1 MTDLKQRQAVQDC
14 GPGHLNGLR
23 GEEKLYKE
31 KNSILPG
38 AAAFSFG
45 TLLCD
50 DEIFLLEIC
59 LL

>member
-1 MTDLKQRQAVQDC
+1 MTDLKQRRAVQDC

-38 AAAFSFG
+38 AAPLSFG
-45 TLLCD
+45 ALFSHD
-50 DEIFLLEIC
+50 
-59 LL
+59 

>member
-1 MTDLKQRQAVQDC
+1 MTDLKQRRAVQDC

-45 TLLCD
+45 ALLSHD
-50 DEIFLLEIC
+50 
-59 LL
+59 